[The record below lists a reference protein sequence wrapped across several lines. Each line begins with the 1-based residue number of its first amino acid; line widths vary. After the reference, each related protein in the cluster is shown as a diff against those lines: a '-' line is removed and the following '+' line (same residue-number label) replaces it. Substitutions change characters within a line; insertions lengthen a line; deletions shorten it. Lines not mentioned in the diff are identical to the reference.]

1 MNAVAAKLGVYLKL
15 GRVSNLPTVWTNVL
29 AGVVLAGGRPEPR
42 LLVLLWSALSCF
54 YVGGMF
60 LNDAFDRGLDARE
73 RPERP
78 IPSGQIGA
86 AEVYGAGYL
95 LLAAGIL
102 LLAAEAFL
110 FGGRRS
116 WAPAGAGAVLAG
128 SIVLYDAWHKGNP
141 LGPLLMGLCRML
153 VYAIAALSVA
163 PGLKAPVIGAAVV
176 LLAYLIG
183 LTAVAKQENLRE
195 LRNLW
200 PLPFLFAPFLYAA
213 PLAAGSPAGAA
224 LYAGFLAWVSSA
236 IFLLIG
242 RRKEIGRAVVRFIA
256 GISLLDALLIAG
268 AGRPAIALVA
278 ALGFATTL
286 AAQRYVKGT

>member
-213 PLAAGSPAGAA
+213 PLAVGSPAGAA

>member
-60 LNDAFDRGLDARE
+60 LNDAFDQGLDARE

-183 LTAVAKQENLRE
+183 LTAVAKQENLKE

-213 PLAAGSPAGAA
+213 PLAVGSPAGAA

>member
-54 YVGGMF
+54 DVGGMF
-60 LNDAFDRGLDARE
+60 LNDAFDQGLDARE

-183 LTAVAKQENLRE
+183 LTAVAKQENLKE

-213 PLAAGSPAGAA
+213 PLAVGSPAGAA

>member
-1 MNAVAAKLGVYLKL
+1 MNGVAARLGVYLKL
-15 GRVSNLPTVWTNVL
+15 GRASNLPTVWTNVL

-42 LLVLLWSALSCF
+42 RLLLLWTALSCF
-54 YVGGMF
+54 YTGGMF
-60 LNDAFDRGLDARE
+60 LNDAFDRELDERE

-78 IPSGQIGA
+78 IPSGQVAA
-86 AEVYGAGYL
+86 AEVYGIGYL

-116 WAPAGAGAVLAG
+116 WAPAGAGAALAA

-141 LGPLLMGLCRML
+141 LGPVLMGICRVL
-153 VYAIAALSVA
+153 VYVIAALSVVPA
-163 PGLKAPVIGAAVV
+163 LEAPVIGAAVV
-176 LLAYLIG
+176 LLAYLVG
-183 LTAVAKQENLRE
+183 LTAVAKQENLKE

-213 PLAAGSPAGAA
+213 PSAARSLAGAA

-236 IFLLIG
+236 IALLVG

-268 AGRPAIALVA
+268 AGRPATALVA
-278 ALGFATTL
+278 VLSFATTL
-286 AAQRYVKGT
+286 PAHRYVKGT

>member
-1 MNAVAAKLGVYLKL
+1 MNAVGARLGVYLKL

-42 LLVLLWSALSCF
+42 RLLVLWTALSSF

-60 LNDAFDRGLDARE
+60 LNDAFDRELDARE

-78 IPSGQIGA
+78 IPSGQIAA
-86 AEVYGAGYL
+86 AEVYGIGCL
-95 LLAAGIL
+95 LLAGGIL

-110 FGGRRS
+110 LGGRRS
-116 WAPAGAGAVLAG
+116 WAPVGAGAVLAA

-141 LGPLLMGLCRML
+141 LGPLLMGLCRVL
-153 VYAIAALSVA
+153 VYVIAALSVA
-163 PGLKAPVIGAAVV
+163 PSLEAPVIGAAIV
-176 LLAYLIG
+176 LLAYLVG
-183 LTAVAKQENLRE
+183 LTAVAKQENLKE

-213 PLAAGSPAGAA
+213 PMAARSPAGAA
-224 LYAGFLAWVSSA
+224 LYVGFLAWVLSGIA
-236 IFLLIG
+236 LLVG

-268 AGRPAIALVA
+268 AGRPATALVA
-278 ALGFATTL
+278 VLGFATAL

>member
-183 LTAVAKQENLRE
+183 LTAVAKQENLKE

-213 PLAAGSPAGAA
+213 PLAVGSPAGAA